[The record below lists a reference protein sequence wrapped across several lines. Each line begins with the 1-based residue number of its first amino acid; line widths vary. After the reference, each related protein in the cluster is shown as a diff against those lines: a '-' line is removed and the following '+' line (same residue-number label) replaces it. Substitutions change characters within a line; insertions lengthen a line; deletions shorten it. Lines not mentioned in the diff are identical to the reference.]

1 MNEQDTSN
9 NEKYVLYADIM
20 GFKERV
26 MRTKHED
33 LKKELKKLRKKLY
46 DSLLPY
52 LEDVKT
58 FRVSFFS
65 DSILI
70 VDEISPLGFYRIS
83 SAAIGL
89 MRLSLYHKFP
99 IKGAIAKGEFTYE
112 EEDQLFFGRAIVDAY
127 LLQEEVHYYGIVAHH
142 TMEGDIKRFSNGM
155 QTPDPNDRL
164 LVCPYILSPIPL
176 KKGKTNHYHLAYNLS
191 IDPSYTD
198 EDLIVYCDAGYC
210 DLEQIY
216 GTVSGAPRI
225 YVDNTLWVLEE
236 DLRIYMVTR
245 ENMEKLNFPL
255 KASPFGF
262 G

>member
-58 FRVSFFS
+58 FKVSFFS

-127 LLQEEVHYYGIVAHH
+127 LLQE
-142 TMEGDIKRFSNGM
+142 
-155 QTPDPNDRL
+155 
-164 LVCPYILSPIPL
+164 
-176 KKGKTNHYHLAYNLS
+176 
-191 IDPSYTD
+191 
-198 EDLIVYCDAGYC
+198 
-210 DLEQIY
+210 
-216 GTVSGAPRI
+216 
-225 YVDNTLWVLEE
+225 
-236 DLRIYMVTR
+236 
-245 ENMEKLNFPL
+245 
-255 KASPFGF
+255 
-262 G
+262 